1 MPARPEAVAAQA
13 GALAGK
19 VVLITGAAGGLGS
32 ECALQAAAAGATVVL
47 AGRRVR
53 ELERVYDR
61 IVSSGS
67 PEPAIYPINL
77 EGATP
82 AEFAVLAETIDQQCG
97 RLDVL
102 VHAAAAFS
110 GLTPLESLPPEDWL
124 RSLQVNLNAPFV
136 LTQSCL
142 PMLRAVRGSCVFV
155 LDDESRVGN
164 AFWNAY
170 GVAKFALRGLVS
182 QWAQELE
189 NAGVRMLAFTPAPMR
204 TTLRARAYFAEDAA
218 LLPAADVEA
227 ARCLALIAAATSSD

>member
-1 MPARPEAVAAQA
+1 M
-13 GALAGK
+13 
-19 VVLITGAAGGLGS
+19 
-32 ECALQAAAAGATVVL
+32 
-47 AGRRVR
+47 R

-61 IVSSGS
+61 IVASGG

-82 AEFAVLAETIDQQCG
+82 AEFATLAETIERQCG

-102 VHAAAAFS
+102 IHAAAAFS

-142 PMLRAVRGSCVFV
+142 PLLRAARGSCVFV
-155 LDDESRVGN
+155 LDDEARVGK

-182 QWAQELE
+182 QWSQELE
-189 NAGVRMLAFTPAPMR
+189 NAGVRVLAFTPGPMR

-218 LLPAADVEA
+218 SLPTADVEA
-227 ARCLALIAAATSSD
+227 ARCLSLIAAAASSS